1 MSLYT
6 THVIYLLSLLMKS
19 LYFSLTNLA
28 SAGSGI
34 TEYSGQSK
42 YAPVMYSANTFK
54 SQVPFSFRSSHRLK
68 NWLVPSW
75 GSIPHQFSL
84 YNLVAVYFL
93 TCLIEYNN
101 AKGLHYILVIIGQG
115 WKHCILQ
122 GCGAQAFLLWDCC
135 RKLQEYASAA
145 RTHVLHH
152 SLRASQ
158 GWRDVMQVPMSS
170 RCHGAFSTTPKAG
183 AHAHRC
189 HLPTCQVKL
198 RVHQN
203 EWQLPSCYAYRT
215 VLLLGP
221 LTNRTAYLCA

>member
-75 GSIPHQFSL
+75 GSIPHQFSSMMQSA
-84 YNLVAVYFL
+84 VAW
-93 TCLIEYNN
+93 
-101 AKGLHYILVIIGQG
+101 AK
-115 WKHCILQ
+115 
-122 GCGAQAFLLWDCC
+122 
-135 RKLQEYASAA
+135 S
-145 RTHVLHH
+145 
-152 SLRASQ
+152 
-158 GWRDVMQVPMSS
+158 
-170 RCHGAFSTTPKAG
+170 FSY
-183 AHAHRC
+183 
-189 HLPTCQVKL
+189 
-198 RVHQN
+198 
-203 EWQLPSCYAYRT
+203 PSCLDSCRSFFSLHFSSSGGKIEDLEESNLRNISSVGFSSV
-215 VLLLGP
+215 VLCFKNFSILPARFVTLQ
-221 LTNRTAYLCA
+221 NH